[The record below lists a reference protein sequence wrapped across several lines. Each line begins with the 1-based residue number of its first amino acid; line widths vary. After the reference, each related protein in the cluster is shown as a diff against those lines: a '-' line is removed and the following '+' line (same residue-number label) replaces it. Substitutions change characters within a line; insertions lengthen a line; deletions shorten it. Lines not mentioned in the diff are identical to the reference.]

1 MSIIKK
7 IKLFERNYYLKF
19 IEELLMCLIF
29 FLVFGIS
36 GVSLFISS
44 YQGRKISRKCLIEY
58 KI

>member
-44 YQGRKISRKCLIEY
+44 Y
-58 KI
+58 